1 MEHRMRA
8 YLILTGLI
16 VASVIAAPA
25 SANWFSNP
33 NIDINLNIGSAP
45 NPTPD
50 DVLVERVPM
59 LVRDAAGNVIAMI
72 DSTSGKVIA
81 VAEPQ
86 QGTTKA
92 AVPQGQARPS

>member
-1 MEHRMRA
+1 MRA
-8 YLILTGLI
+8 SLILTGLI
-16 VASVIAAPA
+16 VASVAASPA

-50 DVLVERVPM
+50 DVLVERQPM
-59 LVRDAAGNVIAMI
+59 LVRDADGNVIAMI

-81 VAEPQ
+81 TVEPSPSA
-86 QGTTKA
+86 KKPA
-92 AVPQGQARPS
+92 ATQTPQARSSGR

>member
-1 MEHRMRA
+1 MRA

-16 VASVIAAPA
+16 VASVAASPA

-50 DVLVERVPM
+50 DVLVERLPM
-59 LVRDAAGNVIAMI
+59 LVRDADGNVIAMI

-81 VAEPQ
+81 TAEPSP
-86 QGTTKA
+86 TANAKPA
-92 AVPQGQARPS
+92 AAQPAQARSSGR